1 MTNPIS
7 SNSYE
12 TSFDDP
18 FYSANLHWRL
28 RFWSIFSGQALSL
41 FGSALTQF
49 ILLWWITDTT
59 GSITALAT
67 AGMAALMPQAL
78 ISPLGGTFADR
89 YNRRLL
95 MVTADMISAACMFAL
110 IILFL
115 TERIELWHVYVMMF
129 IRSSMQAFQT
139 PAALASVSM
148 LVPRGFLSRAAGLNQ
163 TMQGITLVAAAPLGA
178 LTISMM
184 PLGWALS
191 IDVIT
196 ALLGCIP
203 LLIYRIPQLI
213 THSGSGL
220 TGIWNEFK
228 EGVDV
233 VWSHPG
239 LRSLYMLIGV
249 LMLVTSPAFIL
260 IPLLVKS
267 HFGGGAPDVA
277 LIEGLAGAG
286 MIAGGIVVAIFAPR
300 RKIAWML
307 CGLSLSCFVIFLVGL
322 MPVNLFAIAVVSW
335 MIGGMAF
342 ILGDSPVIALLQSN
356 IPNNQQGRVLS
367 LLGMLMGLSAPV
379 GLTLTTPLG
388 ELIGIRWLFVIMGC
402 VGSVVCL
409 LGFLSVNIRRLE
421 GGITKDF

>member
-7 SNSYE
+7 SGCNE

-18 FYSANLHWRL
+18 FYSAESHWRL
-28 RFWSIFSGQALSL
+28 RFWSIFSGQTLSL
-41 FGSALTQF
+41 IGSALTQF

-67 AGMAALMPQAL
+67 AGMAALLPQAL
-78 ISPLGGTFADR
+78 ITPLGGTFADR
-89 YNRRLL
+89 YNRRLIML
-95 MVTADMISAACMFAL
+95 TADMISAVCMFAL

-115 TERIELWHVYVMMF
+115 TERIELWHVYTMMF

-139 PAALASVSM
+139 PAVLASVSM
-148 LVPRGFLSRAAGLNQ
+148 LVPRSFLSRAAGLNQ

-178 LTISMM
+178 LTISIM

-220 TGIWNEFK
+220 TGIWDEFK
-228 EGVDV
+228 EGVNV
-233 VWSHPG
+233 VWRHPG
-239 LRSLYMLIGV
+239 LRRLYMLIGI
-249 LMLVTSPAFIL
+249 LMLITAPAFTL
-260 IPLLVKS
+260 VPLLVKS
-267 HFGGGAPDVA
+267 HFSGGAPDIA

-286 MIAGGIVVAIFAPR
+286 MIAGGIAVVIFAPR
-300 RKIAWML
+300 RKIVWIL
-307 CGLSLSCFVIFLVGL
+307 CGQSVSSFAIALPGL
-322 MPVNLFAIAVVSW
+322 MPANFFAIAVVSW
-335 MIGGMAF
+335 FVCGLAF
-342 ILGDSPVIALLQSN
+342 ILGDSPLIALLQDN
-356 IPNNQQGRVLS
+356 IPNHQQGRVLS
-367 LLGMLMGLSAPV
+367 LMSMMMGLSAPV
-379 GLTLTTPLG
+379 GLALTTPLG

-402 VGSVVCL
+402 AGGFACL
-409 LGFLSVNIRRLE
+409 LGFISVNIRRLE
-421 GGITKDF
+421 GGISQDL